1 MKHSKKIGVT
11 VLFGLALSLT
21 GFGQELLPEVRM
33 VALNYKY
40 LKSVTDTNAAEPV
53 KLLQRRAATYDVK
66 SSEFYEDDAEGYFI
80 SFYIPA
86 GRILAFYD
94 QNGKMVRSVEK
105 FKNVVVPKAVRE
117 AVNQRFPR
125 WSISEDVYLVKF
137 VDTPD
142 DSKVY
147 KLLLENGNKR
157 IRVKT
162 NEKGEF
168 LK

>member
-11 VLFGLALSLT
+11 ALFALGFGLAAA
-21 GFGQELLPEVRM
+21 GQDLLPEVRM

-53 KLLQRRAATYDVK
+53 KLLQRRAATFDVK
-66 SSEFYEDDAEGYFI
+66 SSEFYEDDAEGYFV

-86 GRILAFYD
+86 GQILAFYD
-94 QNGKMVRSVEK
+94 QNGKMVRTAEK
-105 FKNVVVPKAVRE
+105 FKNVMVPKAVRE
-117 AVNQRFPR
+117 AVNQRFPG
-125 WSISEDVYLVKF
+125 WTISEDVYLVNF
-137 VDTPD
+137 VGAPN

-147 KLLLENGNKR
+147 KMLLQNGNKR

-168 LK
+168 L

>member
-1 MKHSKKIGVT
+1 MTHSKKIWVMA
-11 VLFGLALSLT
+11 LLGLGIGIPA
-21 GFGQELLPEVRM
+21 FAQDLLPEVRM

-53 KLLQRRAATYDVK
+53 KLLQRKAATYDVK
-66 SSEFYEDDAEGYFI
+66 SSEFYEDDAENYFV

-86 GRILAFYD
+86 GQILAIYD
-94 QNGKMVRSVEK
+94 QNGKLLRTAEK
-105 FKNVVVPKAVRE
+105 FKNVAVPKAVRD
-117 AVNQRFPR
+117 AVNQRFPH
-125 WSISEDVYLVKF
+125 WAISEDVYVVKYA
-137 VDTPD
+137 DSPN

-147 KLLLENGNKR
+147 KMLLQNGNKR

-168 LK
+168 L